1 MNVITK
7 VSVFE
12 SSNQQEIQLIKA
24 KLEAAGIES
33 EVDNSYL
40 SFMSTPTATNMML
53 KVDLREESKAF
64 EIIDAYL
71 QENQK

>member
-1 MNVITK
+1 MSVTTK

-12 SSNQQEIQLIKA
+12 SNNQQEIQLIKS
-24 KLEAAGIES
+24 KLESAGIQS

-40 SFMSTPTATNMML
+40 SFMTTPTATNMVL
-53 KVDLREESKAF
+53 KVDLKEEQKAF

-71 QENQK
+71 QEDQK

>member
-1 MNVITK
+1 MNVTTK

-12 SSNQQEIQLIKA
+12 SSNQQELQLVKS

-53 KVDLREESKAF
+53 KVDLKEESKAF

>member
-12 SSNQQEIQLIKA
+12 SSNQQEIQLVKS

-53 KVDLREESKAF
+53 KVDLREEPKAF